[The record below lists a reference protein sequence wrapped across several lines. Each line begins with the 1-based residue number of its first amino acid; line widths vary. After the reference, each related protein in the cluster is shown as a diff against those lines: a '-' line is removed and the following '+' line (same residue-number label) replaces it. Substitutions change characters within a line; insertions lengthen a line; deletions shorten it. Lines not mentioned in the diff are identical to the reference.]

1 MSKLPSVLLLSLA
14 ALAPITSAWAQ
25 PQTESPAAPAAEE
38 TQAPVPQQPSAP
50 VAESATTPSLRAG
63 GLQIDLRAV
72 ATRAA
77 GYQAFELLAANSMA
91 APRSALIAISMI
103 GADGSESV
111 CEVFV
116 ELQARSNSSRQVGC
130 AGGEYARLRLSI
142 VNLYRFIAPPLSAPP
157 SPASESSPSPQAA
170 PADSAAPQET
180 SETTPAA
187 SDPAPAP
194 GTLEAQP

>member
-1 MSKLPSVLLLSLA
+1 MSKLPSILLLSLA
-14 ALAPITSAWAQ
+14 ALAPLTSGWSQ

-38 TQAPVPQQPSAP
+38 TQAPVPETSAP
-50 VAESATTPSLRAG
+50 AAESATTPSLRAG
-63 GLQIDLRAV
+63 GLQIDLRPV

-77 GYQAFELLAANSMA
+77 GYQAFELLAANPMA

-130 AGGEYARLRLSI
+130 AGGEYAQLRLSI

-157 SPASESSPSPQAA
+157 APASESPSSSETTTGESALPDNTATEPQ
-170 PADSAAPQET
+170 PGDSAAPQET
-180 SETTPAA
+180 TET
-187 SDPAPAP
+187 AP
-194 GTLEAQP
+194 Q